1 MSIKGIFKSLDT
13 VSDYGN
19 QEQTQSKTATPTF
32 VPTTETNH
40 EQKRFEQQSYGDYQR
55 NRI

>member
-19 QEQTQSKTATPTF
+19 QEQTQSKTVAPTF

-40 EQKRFEQQSYGDYQR
+40 
-55 NRI
+55 